1 MNSFAGDL
9 THASGA
15 LVAASAS

>member
-15 LVAASAS
+15 LVAASGS